1 MQLLS
6 QIINLQKLD
15 SEELQTLKIRYRR
28 QKLNGNH
35 KPVNM
40 EIQTKLV
47 SLPFQLYL

>member
-28 QKLNGNH
+28 QKLN
-35 KPVNM
+35 
-40 EIQTKLV
+40 Q
-47 SLPFQLYL
+47 